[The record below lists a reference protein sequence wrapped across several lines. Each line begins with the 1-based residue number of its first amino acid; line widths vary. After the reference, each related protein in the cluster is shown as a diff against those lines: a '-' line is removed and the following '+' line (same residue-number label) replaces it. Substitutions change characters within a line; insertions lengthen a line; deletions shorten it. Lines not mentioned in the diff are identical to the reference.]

1 MLGSKSMECMEEYTI
16 MKKYTHS
23 ALAVALFLAA
33 CVMLVMAGSAMAA
46 HPPIPLLDTAGNAIA
61 TPAPGTPAPAFS
73 VKETCGACHGN
84 PAYPDLLGYDAI
96 EKHSYHAQ
104 LGANQLAEWNPA
116 NPKPWGQ
123 QSPGHFGKW

>member
-1 MLGSKSMECMEEYTI
+1 M

-23 ALAVALFLAA
+23 ALAVIMLLAA
-33 CVMLVMAGSAMAA
+33 CLIFGFAGSAMAI
-46 HPPIPLLDTAGNAIA
+46 HPPIPLLDASGAAIA
-61 TPAPGTPAPAFS
+61 TPAPGDAAPAFS
-73 VKETCGACHGN
+73 VKTTCGACHGN

-104 LGANQLAEWNPA
+104 LGANQLAEWDSA
-116 NPKPWGQ
+116 TAKPWAL

>member
-1 MLGSKSMECMEEYTI
+1 

-23 ALAVALFLAA
+23 ALAVMM
-33 CVMLVMAGSAMAA
+33 MLVSCLVFVLAGSAMAV
-46 HPPIPLLDTAGNAIA
+46 HPPIPLLDADGVAISATAV
-61 TPAPGTPAPAFS
+61 PAPAFS

-84 PAYPDLLGYDAI
+84 AAYPELLGYDAI

-104 LGANQLAEWNPA
+104 LGANQLAEWNSA
-116 NPKPWGQ
+116 NAKPWGQ